1 MRAIICPTPA
11 PADAGVLTLSLPVQM
26 EVPDMADALTIRPA
40 RFNEDAHGARPVAD
54 RVGGKYN
61 RCLAGLTRIA
71 FESWCRR

>member
-1 MRAIICPTPA
+1 
-11 PADAGVLTLSLPVQM
+11 
-26 EVPDMADALTIRPA
+26 MADALTIRPA

-54 RVGGKYN
+54 RVGGKCS

>member
-1 MRAIICPTPA
+1 M

-26 EVPDMADALTIRPA
+26 EVPDMADALTMCPA
-40 RFNEDAHGARPVAD
+40 RFDEDARGAHSAAD